1 MKRKNLLDLG
11 TLIKLNMKLKK
22 IITLLI
28 VLALTQIINAQ
39 SITWTEVA
47 AGVWKGIVG
56 KPESYNLLN
65 AAGAIPNKEALAKMS
80 KTVFPLSK
88 QDISGKISDGKTY
101 LSFPL
106 NKTEQLFGFGL
117 NFQTVYQRGKILQ
130 LHVDHYGGRDNGRT
144 HAPTPFYVSSDG
156 YGVFIN
162 AARYITVYA
171 GASVKRDSKNPP
183 VARDR
188 NLDKKWTSRPYSD
201 AVEILVPAPGTEV
214 YVFAGPTML
223 DAVRRYNLYNGGGP
237 IPPRWGL
244 GFTQRVQRLMDAY
257 MVKKE
262 AQDFEEKGYPLDFI
276 GLEPGW
282 QSKSYPCTFQWD
294 SSRFPQPKKFV
305 QDMLQ
310 KNIRI
315 NLWTN
320 PYVSPEASIYKN
332 IKPFTGS
339 HTVWVGA
346 VPDFTIPQA
355 RKIFFNQ
362 LKKDQVDI
370 GVSGYKFDEVDGG
383 DQYLWPDVAT
393 FPSGHSAEQ
402 MRQTYG
408 LLTMRYSTEM
418 FHQKN
423 QRTFGL
429 VRANNGGGTSFPYV
443 IYNDYYNHQ
452 DFITALINSGFAG
465 VLWTPEVR
473 ASKTGEEWLRR
484 FQSNIFSPMAMINAW
499 SSGTKPWTFPEVA
512 EQVKEFALLRM
523 QMMPYWYS
531 EFAKYHFEGT
541 PPFRAMN
548 LEEGFKMEIR
558 KEKVDDNLEKN
569 PYAEA
574 ASKEIKDQYMAGEYL
589 LVAPM
594 FTGQTSRT
602 VILPKGKWYDFYTGE
617 FAGDGEVITVTPGLD
632 KIPVYVKDGGI
643 IPMMPARLH
652 APKANEKVDIEIRYY
667 GEKPGTYRLY
677 DDDGETFN
685 YEKGVYIWREIKV
698 ENKKGTISDPVKGKP
713 NTIKNVTWKFMTK

>member
-1 MKRKNLLDLG
+1 M
-11 TLIKLNMKLKK
+11 NMKLKK
-22 IITLLI
+22 IVSLLI
-28 VLALTQIINAQ
+28 VLALSQITIAQ
-39 SITWTEVA
+39 SISWTEVA
-47 AGVWKGIVG
+47 AGVWKGVVG
-56 KPESYNLLN
+56 KPEAYDLLK
-65 AAGAIPNKEALAKMS
+65 AAGAKPNKAALSEIGPAN
-80 KTVFPLSK
+80 FPLPK

-106 NKTEQLFGFGL
+106 DKNEQLFGFGL

-130 LHVDHYGGRDNGRT
+130 LHVDNFAGKDNGRT
-144 HAPTPFYVSSDG
+144 HAPTPFYVSSNG

-171 GASVKRDSKNPP
+171 GTAVKRDSKHPP
-183 VARDR
+183 KVQDR
-188 NLDKKWTSRPYSD
+188 NSDKTWTSRPYSD

-223 DAVRRYNLYNGGGP
+223 DAVRRYNLFNGGGP
-237 IPPRWGL
+237 LPPRWGL
-244 GFTQRVQRLMDAY
+244 GFTQRVQRLFTAD

-282 QSKSYPCTFQWD
+282 QSKSYPCTFEWD
-294 SSRFPQPKKFV
+294 SARFPHPQKFV

-310 KNIRI
+310 KNIRL

-320 PYVSPEASIYKN
+320 PYVSPEASIYKS

-346 VPDFTIPQA
+346 VPDLTMPQA
-355 RKIFFNQ
+355 RKIFFGQ
-362 LKKDQVDI
+362 LKKSGVDI
-370 GVSGYKFDEVDGG
+370 GISGYKFDEVDGG

-393 FPSGHSAEQ
+393 FPSRHSAEQ

-408 LLTMRYSTEM
+408 LLMMRYSTEM
-418 FHQKN
+418 YHQINK
-423 QRTFGL
+423 RTYGL
-429 VRANNGGGTSFPYV
+429 VRANNGGGVSFPYV
-443 IYNDYYNHQ
+443 IYNDYYNHK

-473 ASKTGEEWLRR
+473 ASKTAEEWLRR
-484 FQSNIFSPMAMINAW
+484 FQSNVFSPLAMINAW
-499 SSGTKPWTFPEVA
+499 SSGTKPWSFPEVA
-512 EQVKEFALLRM
+512 EQVKYFALLRM
-523 QMMPYWYS
+523 QMMPYWYTA
-531 EFAKYHFEGT
+531 FANYHFKGI

-548 LEEGFKMEIR
+548 LEPGFTMEVK
-558 KEKVDDNLEKN
+558 KEKANTNLEEN
-569 PYAEA
+569 PYEEA
-574 ASKEIKDQYMAGEYL
+574 SLKEIKDQYMAGEYL

-594 FTGQTSRT
+594 FTGETSRK
-602 VILPKGKWYDFYTGE
+602 VILPKGKWYDFYTGK

-643 IPMMPARLH
+643 IPMMPPWLH
-652 APKANEKVDIEIRYY
+652 APKAGEKVDLEIRYY
-667 GEKPGTYRLY
+667 GEKPGKYELY
-677 DDDGETFN
+677 DDDGETFD
-685 YEKGVYIWREIKV
+685 YEKGAYSWREIRV
-698 ENKKGTISDPVKGKP
+698 ENRKGTISDPVKGKP
-713 NTIKNVTWKFMTK
+713 NTIKNITWKFMTPPTSKEE